1 MAPAAVQEEPA
12 AAAACAS
19 AAAAAAAVHLL
30 LPLQLLLPL
39 LLQPRL
45 MPMVS
50 SVVQALTVVGKQ
62 TTGQGIQQPLQGC
75 SQLVAG
81 MTHRTL
87 LRLLLLQLHQAL
99 LRFQPHD
106 QLRLWS

>member
-1 MAPAAVQEEPA
+1 MHLPLLLL
-12 AAAACAS
+12 
-19 AAAAAAAVHLL
+19 LL
-30 LPLQLLLPL
+30 LPP

-62 TTGQGIQQPLQGC
+62 TMGQGIQQPLQGC

-87 LRLLLLQLHQAL
+87 LRLLLLLLHHAL
-99 LRFQPHD
+99 LRFQPRD
-106 QLRLWS
+106 QLRRWS